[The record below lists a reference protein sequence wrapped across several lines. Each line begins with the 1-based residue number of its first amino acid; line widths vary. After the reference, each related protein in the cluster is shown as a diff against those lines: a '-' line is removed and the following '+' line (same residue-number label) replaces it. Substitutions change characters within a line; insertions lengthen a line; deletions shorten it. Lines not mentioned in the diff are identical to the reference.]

1 MRVQDIMSPR
11 PDVQSPDMPVRELEE
26 RLISHDVGGFP
37 VLEHGKLVGLVTRSD
52 LVRVLDLEH
61 TIDDL
66 IGERAE
72 AEGAPPDTSRSR
84 GARIGARLEA
94 MTVADVMVRDLIT
107 VSSQATLEEAARA
120 MVDARVHRLPVVDG
134 DRLMGM
140 VTGLDL
146 ARAIAEGRLRG

>member
-1 MRVQDIMSPR
+1 MHVRDIMSPR
-11 PDVQSPDMPVRELEE
+11 PEVLSPGMPVRELEE
-26 RLISHDVGGFP
+26 RFISHQVGGFP

-66 IGERAE
+66 IAERAE
-72 AEGAPPDTSRSR
+72 SAGAPADSSQSR

-94 MTVADVMVRDLIT
+94 MTVADVMVRDVIT
-107 VSSQATLEEAARA
+107 VAPETPVEDAARA
-120 MVDARVHRLPVVDG
+120 MIEARVHRLPVVEG
-134 DRLMGM
+134 DQLVGL

-146 ARAIAEGRLRG
+146 ARAIAEGRLRS